1 MTYVIPDNERL
12 VLHAVM
18 RQAESDLKSAHAE
31 ICKLQNLDP
40 AKHTWPAWTPQ
51 ANSLRWFDA
60 IREKFPAP
68 HDPGRP
74 VPHHG
79 SGPDNQ

>member
-1 MTYVIPDNERL
+1 MTYIISDNERA

-18 RQAESDLKSAHAE
+18 HQAESDLKSAHAE

-40 AKHTWPAWTPQ
+40 AKHQWPEWSPQ
-51 ANSLRWFDA
+51 ANSLRWFVA

-68 HDPGRP
+68 PDHGRP